1 MNLLTAIVVVI
12 LAIYILRGYRRGFIK
27 SLASMASLIIAIV
40 LVNFATPYVTE
51 FFKSQTPVYNYVL
64 ERCEKTFVIPQTEE
78 TKKQDKKRDDTVID
92 QLPLP
97 ESLKKVI
104 KENNTP
110 EYYSALAAK
119 SISDFVPKYMASLI
133 LNILSFVI
141 TFVLV
146 MSFIWLAATTLN
158 IIASLPVLSGINR
171 ILGLALGFLQ
181 GLIIVWI
188 SFLIITIFSN
198 SDIGKQ
204 LMEMIVESPILN
216 GLYESN
222 LLLDFLQNMIKNI
235 WIKNIF

>member
-1 MNLLTAIVVVI
+1 MNIWI
-12 LAIYILRGYRRGFIK
+12 SRRRICG
-27 SLASMASLIIAIV
+27 
-40 LVNFATPYVTE
+40 
-51 FFKSQTPVYNYVL
+51 
-64 ERCEKTFVIPQTEE
+64 
-78 TKKQDKKRDDTVID
+78 
-92 QLPLP
+92 
-97 ESLKKVI
+97 
-104 KENNTP
+104 
-110 EYYSALAAK
+110 AAK